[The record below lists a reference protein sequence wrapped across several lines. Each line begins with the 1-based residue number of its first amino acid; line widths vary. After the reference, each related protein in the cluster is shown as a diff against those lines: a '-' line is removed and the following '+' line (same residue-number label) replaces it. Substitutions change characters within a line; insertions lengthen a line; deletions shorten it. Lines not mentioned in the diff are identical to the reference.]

1 MVPLP
6 LVMVLA
12 SQFSNMS
19 QLGNAA
25 TAALR
30 YTSHVVKSH
39 AISLKVL
46 TSCGNYLSNFNV
58 RTEQVDFAPATCG
71 SATWMTSSSALLSGR
86 VNTGRIGP
94 DTRRR

>member
-1 MVPLP
+1 
-6 LVMVLA
+6 MVLA

-30 YTSHVVKSH
+30 YITSHVVKSH

-46 TSCGNYLSNFNV
+46 TSCGNYLSNLNV
-58 RTEQVDFAPATCG
+58 RTEQVDFASNMWERNMDDLILRAAIWQGEHWTDR
-71 SATWMTSSSALLSGR
+71 S
-86 VNTGRIGP
+86 
-94 DTRRR
+94 